1 MMPVAMPVFRLA
13 LRLAAAI
20 SASLAAGCV
29 FFDVAKQSAAID
41 ATCRISGNVT
51 SAKRAPA
58 PIIVVLLR
66 ESDAQPQGVAR
77 WRVVDHFVMEHPG
90 NWGFSVGDGRY
101 AVSAFEDRNGD
112 LQYQPAEPHGRTG
125 FEQPIACSGGGHFGG
140 LVIAIPETSGPFPQ
154 PLILPKSTARTVD
167 EQASTTLGQL
177 TAVGELAS
185 LTDERFAQEHVND
198 GVWRPFDFLFTA
210 RAGIY
215 FLQPYDPRK
224 MPVLFVHGMFGSPT
238 NFAYLI
244 ESLDKTRYQPWVYYY
259 PSGVRLASVADH
271 LTQTMAKLEAK
282 YTLPR
287 YAVVAHSMG
296 GLVSRA
302 FILRHARNSTA
313 GLIPVFVTLSSPWG
327 GDPAAQMGV
336 DMAPAVVPVWRDMS
350 PGSEYL
356 ESLFRRALPPET
368 RHYLLFTFNRN
379 SALPGESSDR
389 TVTVSS
395 QLRLQAQREARRLYG
410 FDDNHDNVLVDPQVA
425 ATLKEILDRTF

>member
-1 MMPVAMPVFRLA
+1 MSFSRLA
-13 LRLAAAI
+13 LPLVSAIAAA
-20 SASLAAGCV
+20 LAAGCV
-29 FFDVAKQSAAID
+29 FFDVAKQTAAID

-51 SAKRAPA
+51 TAKRAPS
-58 PIIVVLLR
+58 PIVVALMR
-66 ESDAQPQGVAR
+66 ETDAQPQAVAR
-77 WRVVDHFVMEHPG
+77 WRVVDYFVMEHPG

-112 LQYQPAEPHGRTG
+112 LQYQLTEPHGMTS

-140 LVIAIPETSGPFPQ
+140 LAIAIAETAAPFPQ
-154 PLILPKSTARTVD
+154 QLVLPKSTPRTVE
-167 EQASTTLGQL
+167 EQASATLGQL
-177 TAVGELAS
+177 TSVGELAS
-185 LTDERFAQEHVND
+185 LTDERFSQKHVED

-224 MPVLFVHGMFGSPT
+224 VPVLFVHGMFGSPT

-244 ESLDKTRYQPWVYYY
+244 ESLDKEKYQPWVYYY
-259 PSGVRLASVADH
+259 PSGVSLARVADH
-271 LTQTMAKLEAK
+271 LSQTMAKLEAQHA
-282 YTLPR
+282 LPR

-296 GLVSRA
+296 GLVSRG
-302 FILRHARNSTA
+302 FILQHARTSTA

-327 GDPAAQMGV
+327 GDPAARMGV
-336 DMAPAVVPVWRDMS
+336 DMAPAVVPVWRDMT
-350 PGSEYL
+350 PGSDYL
-356 ESLFRRALPPET
+356 ESLFARALPPET

-410 FDDNHDNVLVDPQVA
+410 FDDNHDSVLSDPQVA
-425 ATLKEILDRTF
+425 ATLMDILARTF